1 MRTFVWSSSTG
12 GRWRYTPRRTSCW
25 ACPASSRSP
34 ATSSATPSSRP
45 STSRCRS
52 SSCLMF
58 SFSSYQVYKQ
68 LAVQNPILSSL
79 QHFRIIL
86 SYWVFWVQAFYL
98 VQSSR
103 PSMVQTS
110 PGARSRTWS
119 CWRNG
124 IEGNQNRNRF
134 KYCHCATCDLKVL
147 IVWIVLCMQNAD
159 RKIKVHKTQTD
170 SYTSTQYLK
179 WNTALTH

>member
-1 MRTFVWSSSTG
+1 MALYTAENLLLSVPSLFTF
-12 GRWRYTPRRTSCW
+12 
-25 ACPASSRSP
+25 SRHILRHTIVPPLDIEMSVII
-34 ATSSATPSSRP
+34 
-45 STSRCRS
+45 
-52 SSCLMF
+52 M
-58 SFSSYQVYKQ
+58 SYVLIFFIPGYKY

-124 IEGNQNRNRF
+124 IKGNQNRNRF
-134 KYCHCATCDLKVL
+134 RYCHCATCDLKVL

-159 RKIKVHKTQTD
+159 RKIEVHKTQTD
-170 SYTSTQYLK
+170 SNTSTQYLK
-179 WNTALTH
+179 WKIALTH